1 MWNTNTIWFEISI
14 VTILILLGHIFLG
27 QFEER
32 SPKWRQLLKYIATV
46 VIMITISTFFG
57 RTIALLILGI
67 SFIPVFYIHAVLL
80 PKKGINGW
88 TGEPKSKYYDFRG
101 WDKNIFDS
109 VKKETLKQGEPNNTG
124 A

>member
-32 SPKWRQLLKYIATV
+32 SPKWRKLLKYIATV

-57 RTIALLILGI
+57 RTIALLILVI

-109 VKKETLKQGEPNNTG
+109 VKKETLKQGEPNNIG